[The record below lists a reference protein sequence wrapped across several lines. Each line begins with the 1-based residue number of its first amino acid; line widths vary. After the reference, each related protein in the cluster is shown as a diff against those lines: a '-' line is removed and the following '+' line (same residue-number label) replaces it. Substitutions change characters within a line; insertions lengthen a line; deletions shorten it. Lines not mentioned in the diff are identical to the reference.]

1 MLLAEV
7 LFVKIKII
15 TVGKLKE
22 KYLVEGIKEY
32 AKRLQAY
39 AKVEFVEVDDESIPN
54 KNFQSLQE
62 SIKDKE
68 GSKILK
74 KLKDDDYV
82 IVLDVQGESI
92 DSVTLSK
99 HMEQCMLVGKSTIT
113 FIIGGS
119 LGHGQDILQR
129 ADYRLSFSKMT
140 FPHQLMKLILIEQ
153 IYRSFK
159 IMKNESY
166 HK

>member
-1 MLLAEV
+1 M
-7 LFVKIKII
+7 KIKII
-15 TVGKLKE
+15 SVGKLKE
-22 KYLVEGIKEY
+22 KYLVEGVKEY

-39 AKVEFVEVDDESIPN
+39 AKVEFIEVEDESIPN
-54 KNFQSLQE
+54 KNSQSIQE
-62 SIKDKE
+62 GIKDKE

-74 KLKDDDYV
+74 KIKDSDYV

-92 DSVTLSK
+92 DSVTLAK
-99 HMEQCMLVGKSTIT
+99 HMEECMLVGKSTIT

-119 LGHGQDILQR
+119 LGHGQEILQR
-129 ADYRLSFSKMT
+129 ANYRLSFSKMT

-153 IYRSFK
+153 IYRSYK